1 MDLKKTRGF
10 TLIELVMVIAII
22 GILAAIAVPKFI
34 DLNRSAKEGSAKGGL
49 GAVRSVLAIEYAR
62 SATGGSAASY
72 PTALTT
78 ANFADSSIPLN
89 PLIGATGVRAI
100 TTTASVPTGA
110 SMTSAANGYWYI
122 TSSGQAGA
130 FVDNTA
136 SSDPTNW

>member
-1 MDLKKTRGF
+1 MQRNRGF

-34 DLNRSAKEGSAKGGL
+34 DLSRSAKDGAAKGGL
-49 GAVRSVLAIEYAR
+49 GAVRSVLAIAYAQ

-72 PTALTT
+72 PTILTT
-78 ANFADSSIPLN
+78 ANFADGTIPLN
-89 PLIGATGVRAI
+89 PLIGTTGIRVI

-110 SMTSAANGYWYI
+110 NMTSAANGYWYI

-130 FVDNTA
+130 FVDDTSESN
-136 SSDPTNW
+136 PTSW